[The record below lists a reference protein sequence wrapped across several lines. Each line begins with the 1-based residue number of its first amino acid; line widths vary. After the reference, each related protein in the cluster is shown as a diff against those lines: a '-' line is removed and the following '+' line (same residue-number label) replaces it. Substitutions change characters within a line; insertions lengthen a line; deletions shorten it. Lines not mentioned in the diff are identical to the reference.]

1 MRKRLRRWRAWLK
14 MRLTRICRF
23 SARRICP
30 LNGRASIR
38 FSAWLGIV
46 SSMKLPRSCSAS
58 SRLRTVWQPASRPPS
73 ALSTANIFR
82 LETAGVAI
90 VCLIY
95 MDASGPAHMRYS
107 VRRLRRK
114 LPKATII
121 LGCWLKDMD
130 PAALENLREG
140 AKADLAAAS
149 LGGALKLCIEATG
162 AEDHSLMPKHQFS
175 TTTAA

>member
-1 MRKRLRRWRAWLK
+1 M
-14 MRLTRICRF
+14 
-23 SARRICP
+23 
-30 LNGRASIR
+30 
-38 FSAWLGIV
+38 
-46 SSMKLPRSCSAS
+46 
-58 SRLRTVWQPASRPPS
+58 
-73 ALSTANIFR
+73 STANIFR

-90 VCLIY
+90 VCLVY

-114 LPKATII
+114 LPQATII

-130 PAALENLREG
+130 PAALESLRER

-162 AEDHSLMPKHQFS
+162 VVDISTIPKAQLS
-175 TTTAA
+175 KTAAA